1 MPTNEELINRWR
13 VSAPFWEKH
22 HEIIRQMFAPITQ
35 ALIADAEIGTGHQ
48 VLDVAT
54 GSGEPALTLAALVG
68 SEGNVIG
75 VDPASEM
82 IAGARRTAAR
92 LGLKNIKFEVASA
105 DQLPFSD
112 GMFDAAV
119 CRFGAMFF
127 PSPVDGVREILRVL
141 KPGRKLALAV
151 WSFAESNPFHSSVS
165 KVIDRF
171 VDPAPPASEAS
182 DAFRFAK
189 PGKLLDVLS
198 HAGAVNPTAR
208 AFQFTIRAPLS
219 GEEFWTLRCE
229 MSEMLRGKLAK
240 LSPQKKTEVKH
251 LALEAFREYST
262 NSGVSFPAEVL
273 IVSGARKLPG

>member
-1 MPTNEELINRWR
+1 MSANEELIKRWR

-22 HEIIRQMFAPITQ
+22 HEVIRQMFAPITQ
-35 ALIADAEIGTGHQ
+35 ALIADAEIKTGNK
-48 VLDVAT
+48 VLDVST
-54 GSGEPALTLAALVG
+54 GSGEPGLTIAALVG
-68 SEGNVIG
+68 AEGNVVA

-82 IAGARRTAAR
+82 IAGARRTADR

-105 DQLPFSD
+105 DQLAFSD

-141 KPGRKLALAV
+141 KPGRKIALAV
-151 WSFAESNPFHSSVS
+151 WSFAESNSFHYALS

-171 VDPAPPASEAS
+171 VDPTPPASESS

-198 HAGAVNPTAR
+198 RAGAVNPTDR
-208 AFQFTIRAPLS
+208 VLKFTIRAPLS

-229 MSEMLRGKLAK
+229 MSEMLRERIAT
-240 LSPQKKTEVKH
+240 LSHEKKMEVKH
-251 LALEAFREYST
+251 LALEVFREYST
-262 NSGVSFPAEVL
+262 DSGISFPAEVL
-273 IVSGARKLPG
+273 IVSGARKLAG

>member
-1 MPTNEELINRWR
+1 MPTNEELINRRR
-13 VSAPFWEKH
+13 VSAQYWEKH
-22 HEIIRQMFAPITQ
+22 HEVIRQMFAPITQ
-35 ALIADAEIGTGHQ
+35 ALVMDAQIGARQT

-141 KPGRKLALAV
+141 KPGRKLAFAV

-171 VDPAPPASEAS
+171 VDPAPLASEAS

-189 PGKLLDVLS
+189 PGKLLGVLS
-198 HAGAVNPTAR
+198 GAGAVNPTDR

-229 MSEMLRGKLAK
+229 MSEMLRGKLAT

-251 LALEAFREYST
+251 LALEALGEHST
-262 NSGVSFPAEVL
+262 DSGVSFPAEVL
-273 IVSGARKLPG
+273 IVSGARSIAG